1 MARKRFILTGF
12 VLAALLTGCGKE
24 EVAPE
29 GMDSLCLSV
38 TREGDTRAVSQVQP
52 DAASYLIAAG
62 NKIGVYGTLTRSGQS
77 DMQVFTKQTVTCG
90 ENLDWT
96 YSPLKYWKRFG
107 VYDFKAVYPLSANI
121 LAGTSGKRLLVGHVI
136 TSNHCDLLVASAQRN
151 VATQGTDPVELK
163 FKHACSAV
171 RFLFK
176 KESAA
181 DTYELSAFKLQNLRI
196 GGTLDLSGDA
206 LTLDNWH
213 TSGMAPAAEVM
224 AWTAASAADRK
235 DIPLSYDDFTAVP
248 WAYMIPQTMAVQEGT
263 ARPAVTFS
271 VVFNGEP
278 TSVEITL
285 PLPDSYE
292 EGGQTVPATW
302 EPGKVYTYY
311 INLKPSRVALT
322 VHVTPWD
329 SETLVIDEN
338 VVFD

>member
-1 MARKRFILTGF
+1 MARKRFILIGF
-12 VLAALLTGCGKE
+12 VLAALVSGCGKE

-29 GMDSLCLSV
+29 VMDSLCLSV
-38 TREGDTRAVSQVQP
+38 KQEGDTRAVSPVQP
-52 DAASYLIAAG
+52 DAPGYLIAPG
-62 NKIGVYGTLTRSGQS
+62 NQIGVYGTLSRSGQ
-77 DMQVFTKQTVTCG
+77 DDIQVFTKQTVTCG
-90 ENLDWT
+90 EDLEWT
-96 YSPLKYWKRFG
+96 YSPLKYWKRSG
-107 VYDFKAVYPLSANI
+107 VYDFKAVFPLSTSI
-121 LAGTSGKRLLVGHVI
+121 LPRTTGKLLRVYHSI
-136 TSNHCDLLVASAQRN
+136 TSSHCDLLVASAQRD
-151 VATQGTDPVELK
+151 VVTQGTEPVELK

-176 KESAA
+176 KESA
-181 DTYELSAFKLQNLRI
+181 DDDYELSAFKLQNLRI
-196 GGTLDLSGDA
+196 VGNLELSGDA

-235 DIPLSYDDFTAVP
+235 EIPLSYDDFSGVP
-248 WAYMIPQTMAVQEGT
+248 WAYMIPQTLAVPEGT

-278 TSVEITL
+278 TSVEISL

-292 EGGQTVPATW
+292 EGGETVPATW

-329 SETLVIDEN
+329 SETLVIDDN